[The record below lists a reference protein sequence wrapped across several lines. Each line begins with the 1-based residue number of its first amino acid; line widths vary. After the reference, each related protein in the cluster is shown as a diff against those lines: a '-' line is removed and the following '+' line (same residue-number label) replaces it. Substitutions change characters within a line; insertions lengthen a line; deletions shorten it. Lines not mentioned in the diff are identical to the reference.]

1 MERTAT
7 DPRLDGAPSSAQVSA
22 STDAVPLASG
32 RGSPRPRAAGP
43 RAESQKSEG
52 PKADRPTS
60 QRPTSQRPTSR
71 RPNSDGSNS
80 EQPNSDWPNS
90 EWKRP
95 GDHVGGG
102 GLSFHRPAR
111 AWPLSVEAA
120 PILLPPV
127 PAARQGGS
135 GGRWQMLLPVLGSLA
150 MVGFAFVV
158 RSLLYLIVIGLMVVS
173 MVGATLGA
181 QVAGN
186 REEKRRWARTR
197 KRYLELVAGA
207 ASESRPGVRAPVS
220 RAGRPLPGPGRA
232 VAPDKNGRGCLGA
245 AAQRPRFRLGPSW
258 PREGRGRSAGPA
270 RRPRPGRVRTR
281 PRPGPSG

>member
-7 DPRLDGAPSSAQVSA
+7 DPRLDGAPSAGQI
-22 STDAVPLASG
+22 TTPNDGVPLASG
-32 RGSPRPRAAGP
+32 RRPTGGRAGAP
-43 RAESQKSEG
+43 KSGG
-52 PKADRPTS
+52 PKSDRRQPDRP
-60 QRPTSQRPTSR
+60 QPDRPDSDRPDPDRPDSD
-71 RPNSDGSNS
+71 RPNSIW
-80 EQPNSDWPNS
+80 Q
-90 EWKRP
+90 RP
-95 GDHVGGG
+95 GDHVGG

-197 KRYLELVAGA
+197 TRYLELVAGA
-207 ASESRPGVRAPVS
+207 ASESRRAS
-220 RAGRPLPGPGRA
+220 ELQLAALAGLYPGRKSCCA
-232 VAPDKNGRGCLGA
+232 
-245 AAQRPRFRLGPSW
+245 
-258 PREGRGRSAGPA
+258 
-270 RRPRPGRVRTR
+270 
-281 PRPGPSG
+281 

>member
-7 DPRLDGAPSSAQVSA
+7 DPRLDGAPSAGQI
-22 STDAVPLASG
+22 TTPNDGVPLASG
-32 RGSPRPRAAGP
+32 RRPTGGRAGGP
-43 RAESQKSEG
+43 NLGDRSLTGRQ
-52 PKADRPTS
+52 PDRPQTS
-60 QRPTSQRPTSR
+60 DRPDPDRPDSD
-71 RPNSDGSNS
+71 RPNSIW
-80 EQPNSDWPNS
+80 Q
-90 EWKRP
+90 RP
-95 GDHVGGG
+95 GDHVGG

-186 REEKRRWARTR
+186 REEKRRWARTTDALPR
-197 KRYLELVAGA
+197 ACRWRCVRVPA
-207 ASESRPGVRAPVS
+207 GVRAPVS

-232 VAPDKNGRGCLGA
+232 VAPDKNRRGRLGA
-245 AAQRPRFRLGPSW
+245 AAQRPRLRLGSSW
-258 PREGRGRSAGPA
+258 PREGSGRSAGPA
-270 RRPRPGRVRTR
+270 RRPRSGSVRTR
-281 PRPGPSG
+281 PGPGQSG

>member
-7 DPRLDGAPSSAQVSA
+7 DPRLDGAPSAAQITA
-22 STDAVPLASG
+22 SNDGVPLASG
-32 RGSPRPRAAGP
+32 RGSPRPRAAAQRWP
-43 RAESQKSEG
+43 KSEG

-60 QRPTSQRPTSR
+60 QRPNSD
-71 RPNSDGSNS
+71 RPNSDR
-80 EQPNSDWPNS
+80 PNS
-90 EWKRP
+90 ERKRP

-181 QVAGN
+181 QLAGN
-186 REEKRRWARTR
+186 REEKRRWARTKDALPR
-197 KRYLELVAGA
+197 ACRWRGVRLPPGVGA
-207 ASESRPGVRAPVS
+207 AIS
-220 RAGRPLPGPGRA
+220 RAGRPLPGPRRA
-232 VAPDKNGRGCLGA
+232 ACA
-245 AAQRPRFRLGPSW
+245 
-258 PREGRGRSAGPA
+258 
-270 RRPRPGRVRTR
+270 
-281 PRPGPSG
+281 